1 MSIATNTSA
10 AEAIGL
16 AGPKIL
22 LEGAGGSGKTYSLGT
37 LVDWAARQSPPI
49 PVRVLFSENGLET
62 LLGFW
67 KDKSPRYPQ
76 GRPVPSNLAWH
87 VIRTPTQNLAS
98 LITAATSVG
107 QLSYEGLTKQ
117 VDPMRG
123 TNNPWEKLLKALS
136 NFPDDRTGEKL
147 GNIGDWPARSILV
160 NDSLTESAQACV
172 RMVVG
177 NKPTMSLPEYGVAQ
191 NNLMGWLRYM
201 TQAFQ
206 GTFVLTAHVQRQTN
220 EITGTTQLM
229 TKAIG
234 KAMSDD
240 IPPLFSEVIYTLRE
254 GSKWY
259 WDTAASNVDTKT
271 RYLPISAK
279 IEPDFAQ
286 IMDKWVERSKV

>member
-1 MSIATNTSA
+1 MSTATNTSA

-22 LEGAGGSGKTYSLGT
+22 LEGAGGSGKTHSLGT
-37 LVDWAARQSPPI
+37 LVDWAARQTPPI

-62 LLGFW
+62 LLGYW
-67 KDKSPRYPQ
+67 RDRKL
-76 GRPVPSNLAWH
+76 PVPANLAWH
-87 VIRTPTQNLAS
+87 VIRTPTQDLQS
-98 LITAATSVG
+98 LISAATSVG
-107 QLSYEGLTKQ
+107 NLSYEGLTKQ
-117 VDPMRG
+117 VDPLRG
-123 TNNPWEKLLKALS
+123 SKNPWEKLLKALS
-136 NFPDDRTGEKL
+136 NFPDDRTGELL
-147 GNIGDWPARSILV
+147 GNIGDWDHKTILA

-172 RMVVG
+172 RMVIG

-201 TQAFQ
+201 TQAFK

-234 KAMSDD
+234 KSMSDD
-240 IPPLFSEVIYTLRE
+240 IPPLFSEVIYTMRE
-254 GSKWY
+254 GNKWY

-271 RYLPISAK
+271 RYLPISTK
-279 IEPDFAQ
+279 INPDFAQ
-286 IMDKWVERSKV
+286 IMNKWLERSAM